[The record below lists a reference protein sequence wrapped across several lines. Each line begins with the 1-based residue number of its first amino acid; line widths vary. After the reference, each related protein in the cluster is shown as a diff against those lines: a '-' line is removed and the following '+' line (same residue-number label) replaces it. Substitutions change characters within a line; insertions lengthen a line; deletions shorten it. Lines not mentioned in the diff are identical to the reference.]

1 MESRIIKEIQKAVEG
16 IDEKVLDLLID
27 EIKKSSR
34 VFLWGLGR
42 SGMMA
47 KAFAMRLRHLGLE
60 SYFIGE
66 LCPAFRKKDLL
77 IVVSKTA
84 KSRMLFVPVE
94 VAKKSKTRTI
104 CITASKN
111 RLEKICNRTFILK
124 LPESIQF
131 GGSLFEQTVFIFFDE
146 LVDRYRR
153 NNRISFQKMERNHVT
168 WE

>member
-60 SYFIGE
+60 SYALHSG
-66 LCPAFRKKDLL
+66 KK
-77 IVVSKTA
+77 
-84 KSRMLFVPVE
+84 
-94 VAKKSKTRTI
+94 
-104 CITASKN
+104 
-111 RLEKICNRTFILK
+111 
-124 LPESIQF
+124 
-131 GGSLFEQTVFIFFDE
+131 IF
-146 LVDRYRR
+146 
-153 NNRISFQKMERNHVT
+153 
-168 WE
+168 

>member
-1 MESRIIKEIQKAVEG
+1 M
-16 IDEKVLDLLID
+16 
-27 EIKKSSR
+27 
-34 VFLWGLGR
+34 
-42 SGMMA
+42 
-47 KAFAMRLRHLGLE
+47 
-60 SYFIGE
+60 
-66 LCPAFRKKDLL
+66 